1 MAPGDIVKVRLQCQ
15 TESKKGP
22 TSTFQPKYRGPVH
35 CLLSILKE
43 DGVRGL
49 YRGALPLMLRDGPS
63 YGLYFLTYRTV
74 SELLT
79 DFGDKKPSE
88 CEQKLQEDT
97 RENSCCRKNSCSTA
111 VLYCSH
117 HKGCEPLDEVVLS

>member
-22 TSTFQPKYRGPVH
+22 TSTSKPKYRGPVH
-35 CLLSILKE
+35 CLLSILKV

-63 YGLYFLTYRTV
+63 YAVYFLMYRTV

-79 DFGDKKPSE
+79 DFGEQKPSE
-88 CEQKLQEDT
+88 CGGKLQEGT
-97 RENSCCRKNSCSTA
+97 WGSSCSHKSA
-111 VLYCSH
+111 VKMEH
-117 HKGCEPLDEVVLS
+117 HVSRHVTFTIHVPNLGRD